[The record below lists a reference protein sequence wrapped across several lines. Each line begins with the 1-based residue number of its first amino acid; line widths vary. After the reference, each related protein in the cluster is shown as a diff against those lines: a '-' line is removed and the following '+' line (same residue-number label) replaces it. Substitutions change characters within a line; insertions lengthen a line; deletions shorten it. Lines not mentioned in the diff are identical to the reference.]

1 MENICN
7 AALPLEVSMHLS
19 GNTLD
24 SATRKTQI
32 IIELIEYI
40 PHVIVS
46 KTVIKKN
53 TDNVTI
59 SSFSEGV
66 DLIEKDA
73 PFDTYIQ
80 IIEGIAELSIN
91 NRDYMLQMGNGI
103 IIPAHSKHYFNA
115 NVQFKM
121 LSTVVRSDC
130 E

>member
-1 MENICN
+1 MKNSRN
-7 AALPLEVSMHLS
+7 AAVSLEVPVHLG
-19 GNTLD
+19 GNIPH
-24 SATRKTQI
+24 SATSKTQI

-40 PHVIVS
+40 PHVVIS

-53 TDNVTI
+53 INNVTI

-66 DLIEKDA
+66 ELIEKDA

-80 IIEGIAELSIN
+80 ITESIAELSIN
-91 NRDYMLQMGNGI
+91 KRDYMLHMGNGI

-121 LSTVVRSDC
+121 LSTVIQSDC
-130 E
+130 D